1 MTTRKAK
8 KNSITLPH
16 SLEAEQAL
24 LGMVFLDSE
33 RTISTALENG
43 LKPGDFYRSGHQ
55 KIFEAMFSLYEK
67 GQPVELVTLPGAL
80 NGNLDRVGG
89 PAYLAEL
96 ADAAGTV
103 VNAGH
108 YVKIIQDKAR
118 LRRLIECGRQIVEA
132 GQSETDAGEALE
144 TAERLIYRLRDG
156 HERSRLNLLDGA
168 SLRETIRTIESRA
181 TGQVPAGIPT
191 GFSDLDRLTGGFR
204 PGELIIL
211 AGRPSMG
218 KTALALSLAVSA
230 AIPSERDRDKHGPA
244 YPTAF
249 FSLEMSNA
257 QIKERFLSMLSGVP
271 LQKLRT
277 GHDLTDGDFEVLTKA
292 SARLAESPIYLDD
305 SAAQT
310 VMEIRSK
317 ARRLKSQLK
326 TQSQDLGLVVV
337 DYLQLMRGSGQN
349 REQEIGG
356 ISRGLKGLAKEL
368 EVPVLAL
375 SQLNRA
381 LEARNDKRPGLADL
395 RESGAIEQ
403 DADLVAFVY
412 REETY
417 QPTAENRGQA
427 ELLIRKHRQGPTGT
441 INLVFQETTTRFRSA
456 AR

>member
-1 MTTRKAK
+1 MTQKAPV
-8 KNSITLPH
+8 SLPH
-16 SLEAEQAL
+16 SLEAEQAF
-24 LGMVFLDSE
+24 LGMVFLDSD
-33 RTISTALENG
+33 RTISAALENG
-43 LKPGDFYRSGHQ
+43 LRSNDFYRSGHQ

-80 NGNLDRVGG
+80 NGNLDKVGG

-96 ADAAGTV
+96 ADCAGTA

-108 YVKIIQDKAR
+108 YVKAIQDKAR
-118 LRRLIECGRQIVEA
+118 LRRLIDCGRQIVETSQT
-132 GQSETDAGEALE
+132 GTDASEALE
-144 TAERLIYRLRDG
+144 TAERLIYSLRDS
-156 HERSRLNLLDGA
+156 HDRSRLTRLDGA
-168 SLRETIRTIESRA
+168 SLREAIRVIEARA
-181 TGQVPAGIPT
+181 TGQVPPGIPT

-204 PGELIIL
+204 PSELIIL

-218 KTALALSLAVSA
+218 KTALALSLAVNA
-230 AIPSERDRDKHGPA
+230 AIPTERDRDKHGPA

-249 FSLEMSNA
+249 FSLEMSGE
-257 QIKERFLSMLSGVP
+257 QLKERLLSMLSGVP
-271 LQKLRT
+271 LQKLRI
-277 GHDLTDGDFEVLTKA
+277 GHDLTNGDFEVLTKA
-292 SARLAESPIYLDD
+292 SARLTESPIYLDD

-310 VMEIRSK
+310 VTEIRAK
-317 ARRLKSQLK
+317 ARRLKSQLRP
-326 TQSQDLGLVVV
+326 QGQDLGLVVV
-337 DYLQLMRGSGQN
+337 DYLQLMRGEGKN

-412 REETY
+412 REEVY
-417 QPTAENRGQA
+417 SSKAENIGRG
-427 ELLIRKHRQGPTGT
+427 ELLVKKHRQGPTGEVDLT
-441 INLVFQETTTRFRSA
+441 FQKATVRFRSG